1 MYTFKVVLQANNKQE
16 SKLRKTMNQCILC
29 NQIVYD
35 YLDSFIKDKKK
46 IPSKSE
52 VRKWFTKVKKEH
64 DDKVVKER
72 KELTNKQQREKHLDT
87 LFYDVSNDAL
97 KQEVKDTYD
106 SFVRFFKKLSKY
118 PRRKKYNNIKKSFYV
133 DPYKIR
139 FENGKVKLEKIANN
153 QKSNRQVLNYIRL
166 AEKERIPVGKDIKY
180 YNPRV
185 VYDGLR
191 FYLSVTVDDK
201 YTTKRK
207 EKEKEEKTIGIDVN
221 IKEIVT
227 SNDVHY
233 KNVTVDKKIKKQY
246 KKVKR
251 IQKDLSRKYESIK
264 RTNKKIKDS
273 KNYIKCK
280 TKLRWQYER
289 LSNLKEQHLREIIED
304 IFETAP
310 NRIVVESLDI
320 KSMQKNKM
328 ISGKIQLSSFRKF
341 YYYLKDKARKYDV
354 KIIEANKYYPS
365 SKKCS
370 CCSSIKKE
378 LKLSERI
385 YKCDVCGLNIN
396 RDLNAAINLAKY

>member
-153 QKSNRQVLNYIRL
+153 QKSNRQVLN
-166 AEKERIPVGKDIKY
+166 
-180 YNPRV
+180 
-185 VYDGLR
+185 
-191 FYLSVTVDDK
+191 
-201 YTTKRK
+201 
-207 EKEKEEKTIGIDVN
+207 
-221 IKEIVT
+221 
-227 SNDVHY
+227 
-233 KNVTVDKKIKKQY
+233 
-246 KKVKR
+246 
-251 IQKDLSRKYESIK
+251 
-264 RTNKKIKDS
+264 
-273 KNYIKCK
+273 
-280 TKLRWQYER
+280 
-289 LSNLKEQHLREIIED
+289 
-304 IFETAP
+304 
-310 NRIVVESLDI
+310 
-320 KSMQKNKM
+320 
-328 ISGKIQLSSFRKF
+328 
-341 YYYLKDKARKYDV
+341 
-354 KIIEANKYYPS
+354 
-365 SKKCS
+365 
-370 CCSSIKKE
+370 
-378 LKLSERI
+378 
-385 YKCDVCGLNIN
+385 
-396 RDLNAAINLAKY
+396 